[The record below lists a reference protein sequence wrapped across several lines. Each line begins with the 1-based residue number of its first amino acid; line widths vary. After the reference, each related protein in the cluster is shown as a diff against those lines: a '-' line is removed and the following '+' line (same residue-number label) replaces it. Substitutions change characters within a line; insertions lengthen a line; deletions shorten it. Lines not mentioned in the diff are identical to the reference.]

1 METFNNLAIF
11 IQDTLVRTLN
21 SAIVY
26 PETIPCSAAKL
37 GQIRECLPGNKF
49 FYFVLDWKD
58 SSACA
63 SSPCGHYGTCIDTC
77 TEGSGFKCICTEERT
92 GDKCQDNKSE

>member
-11 IQDTLVRTLN
+11 IQDTLVGTLN

-49 FYFVLDWKD
+49 CYFVLDCKD

-92 GDKCQDNKSE
+92 GDKCQINKSE